1 MSILNTNL
9 TTTTKKIIISGSSI
23 DNPITINLI
32 SPLKVQSFYTDIA
45 YGPQGLQGPIGPTG
59 ATSIVSGSQGPQGEQ
74 GEQGEIGS
82 TGPTGP
88 QGPIGPSGSIGNSH
102 PLQDITNSSSFTD
115 TPITAS
121 IIKAN
126 TFIGDLNGT
135 SSYAYTASF
144 VTSASYASV
153 VSGSL
158 EGGQAI
164 EILNGAPKQ
173 LDFRTASLQITNLVR
188 NEWMASDNL
197 KWEFIAPVSGK
208 VILTI
213 GFLSWKADKLTSY
226 GSPTYIGG
234 PAIAISQVAPG
245 GATVRIDDD
254 DIDNYGPFSNDK
266 WLWDVDAA
274 SEDQVAFSPIN
285 LVQSGLTPGVSYT
298 YYLYVQARQT
308 QPLSIYVSDIKVE
321 NYLQATSIL

>member
-23 DNPITINLI
+23 NNPVTINLI

-59 ATSIVSGSQGPQGEQ
+59 ATSIISGSQGPQGEQ
-74 GEQGEIGS
+74 GEQGEIGP

-88 QGPIGPSGSIGNSH
+88 QGPIGPSGSIGNSR
-102 PLQDITNSSSFTD
+102 PLQDIANSSSFTD

-144 VTSASYASV
+144 VTSASYSPV
-153 VSGSL
+153 VSESL
-158 EGGQAI
+158 EGRQAI

-173 LDFRTASLQITNLVR
+173 LAFRTASLERDDLER
-188 NEWMASDNL
+188 DDWMASDNL

-213 GFLSWKADKLTSY
+213 GFLSWKITKLTSY
-226 GSPTYIGG
+226 GSVMYAGG
-234 PAIAISQVAPG
+234 PAIAISQVTPG
-245 GATVRIDDD
+245 SDSIKIVDN
-254 DIDNYGPFSNDK
+254 DIDNYGPFSNNK
-266 WLWDVDAA
+266 LLWNVDNDVEGYV
-274 SEDQVAFSPIN
+274 SFSPIN
-285 LVQSGLTPGVSYT
+285 IIQSGLTPGVSYT
-298 YYLYVQARQT
+298 YYLYIQAKQT
-308 QPLSIYVSDIKVE
+308 PPFNYLSTINVS

>member
-9 TTTTKKIIISGSSI
+9 TTTTKKVIISGSFI
-23 DNPITINLI
+23 DTPITINLI
-32 SPLKVQSFYTDIA
+32 SPSTVKSFYTDIS
-45 YGPQGLQGPIGPTG
+45 YGPQGFQGIAGPTG
-59 ATSIVSGSQGPQGEQ
+59 SASTTSGSQGPQGEQ
-74 GEQGEIGS
+74 GIQGEIG
-82 TGPTGP
+82 PTGP
-88 QGPIGPSGSIGNSH
+88 VGPVGPIGESGSIGNSR
-102 PLQDITNSSSFTD
+102 PLQDMTNSSSFTD
-115 TPITAS
+115 IPITAS
-121 IIKAN
+121 IIEAN

-173 LDFRTASLQITNLVR
+173 LDFRIANLQITDLAR

-226 GSPTYIGG
+226 GDPTYIGG

-245 GATVRIDDD
+245 GTTVRIDDG
-254 DIDNYGPFSNDK
+254 DIDSYGPFSNDK
-266 WLWDVDAA
+266 WLWDVDGA
-274 SEDQVAFSPIN
+274 SEDQAAFSPIN

-308 QPLSIYVSDIKVE
+308 QPLNTYVSDIKVE